1 MPSGARVGWKV
12 SVLSFG
18 GWPATV
24 PATDCFSSFESFWIS
39 LNQFESLD
47 ILDAFR
53 IFRSESTRMFQD
65 VPGPRFTRSSK
76 GREHS
81 VNFLQLK
88 VVRINWGDLRL
99 TDFWYFLLQ
108 DVARCCKVAFLHSY
122 WSCLRDADGSAWG
135 ERVDWNLA
143 TRQHLLDPFGVS
155 F

>member
-24 PATDCFSSFESFWIS
+24 PASAMLQLVWIF

-47 ILDAFR
+47 ILDAFK
-53 IFRSESTRMFQD
+53 IFRSESTRLFQD

-108 DVARCCKVAFLHSY
+108 DVARSLSFILIDRVCGMLIAQHGVKEFTGIWQHGNTFWILLEFLFHAI
-122 WSCLRDADGSAWG
+122 W
-135 ERVDWNLA
+135 
-143 TRQHLLDPFGVS
+143 
-155 F
+155 